1 MMGLVSRVRHSTNDS
16 WRDLSGK
23 GADRDYFLD
32 PSSRLGSP
40 KARIERAL
48 RGFTWERDTEYGI
61 ETLPMQP
68 RIVETECLT
77 AAGRSL

>member
-32 PSSRLGSP
+32 PSSRLDSP
-40 KARIERAL
+40 KAPNRTRS
-48 RGFTWERDTEYGI
+48 
-61 ETLPMQP
+61 
-68 RIVETECLT
+68 
-77 AAGRSL
+77 AGLYMGT